1 MRELLSPQYFR
12 LFCQKFA
19 GEFLPGF
26 YETVCSAK
34 RINEMGTHQLL
45 LDLHNLKVPRR
56 PLSAAHP
63 GLILRR
69 ARVALS
75 QALMLQLPIV
85 GLDASDPEVQ
95 KEVPRLYMKFVT
107 KHMARVEMVRLR
119 TQPSSLQKR
128 APALD
133 DHRRRSQV
141 LKLIG
146 TPIEMLVER
155 FKIMWP
161 DGEGSDLQKIMTLKV
176 GCKYAARRAMRGSS

>member
-1 MRELLSPQYFR
+1 
-12 LFCQKFA
+12 
-19 GEFLPGF
+19 
-26 YETVCSAK
+26 
-34 RINEMGTHQLL
+34 
-45 LDLHNLKVPRR
+45 
-56 PLSAAHP
+56 
-63 GLILRR
+63 
-69 ARVALS
+69 
-75 QALMLQLPIV
+75 MLQLPIV

-95 KEVPRLYMKFVT
+95 KDVPRLYMKFVT

-119 TQPSSLQKR
+119 TQPSSPRKR

-133 DHRRRSQV
+133 DDRRRSQV

-176 GCKYAARRAMRGSS
+176 GCKYAARRAMRAPS

>member
-45 LDLHNLKVPRR
+45 LDLHNLKVCRSSLFRPRR
-56 PLSAAHP
+56 AIP
-63 GLILRR
+63 RR
-69 ARVALS
+69 ARVALV

-107 KHMARVEMVRLR
+107 KHMARVEMVRLP
-119 TQPSSLQKR
+119 TFFSAEAR
-128 APALD
+128 A
-133 DHRRRSQV
+133 
-141 LKLIG
+141 
-146 TPIEMLVER
+146 
-155 FKIMWP
+155 
-161 DGEGSDLQKIMTLKV
+161 
-176 GCKYAARRAMRGSS
+176 RA